1 MFDTLAQWVGAYSG
15 EGAYQSVGAYWRKY
29 GNLYDVGL
37 ENLALVQLI
46 IPKFILFFDHLSA

>member
-15 EGAYQSVGAYWRKY
+15 EGAYQSVGAYLRKY
-29 GNLYDVGL
+29 GNFYDVGL

-46 IPKFILFFDHLSA
+46 IP

>member
-1 MFDTLAQWVGAYSG
+1 MFNTLAEWVGAYSG

-46 IPKFILFFDHLSA
+46 IP